1 MASFRTARGW
11 LLECQENHPS
21 CREQVDQM
29 RPTRL
34 LKIPENEAGILHL
47 VAATSEHSYVAL
59 SYCWGCDQ
67 PCKLTKER
75 LHEGVFEI
83 RELPQ
88 TIQDAIKV
96 ARNLNIM
103 FIWIDALYIVQDDTD
118 SIEMELAK
126 MPAIYSNA
134 TVTISAASAATC
146 HDGFLKPRDPVDF
159 NRITFRLRFRT
170 PDKEEG
176 FIFLAPWELGKQ
188 LESTG
193 KEPINERA
201 WTLQEHIVP
210 PRVLYYSFQQ
220 LHWICRKGILP
231 DGGFYPTDRDKPW
244 KGSDIYR
251 IFTLSQA
258 SKEMIDPSMSTLLMR
273 PLNSL
278 PGRDIE
284 YDGWRSNWDN
294 LLQDY
299 QARRLTNID
308 DKLVAVSSVGILF
321 ARYMHTEFL
330 AGLFERDLAIDLL
343 WNCVDGSEAQT
354 RPTKYRA
361 PSWSWASINS
371 KTENQISSKK
381 LRTEGDVTIEVL
393 PWPEAAPSTRARI
406 GLVPIELPIRAC
418 ITKTKLRNGKLDAG
432 LEGATCIFDAID
444 PELDAPSGTDIVLVE
459 VYWFPPSPSSGR
471 IGGRN
476 QADKIAGLI
485 TLKQEGQERYRRI
498 GYFDMQVPIRGGMV
512 PRARQRRQEMVRG
525 SLQSQFSDIILV

>member
-1 MASFRTARGW
+1 MASFKTARGW

-47 VAATSEHSYVAL
+47 VNATNEHSYVAL

-75 LHEGVFEI
+75 LREGCFKI
-83 RELPQ
+83 RDLPQ
-88 TIQDAIKV
+88 TIQDAITA

-103 FIWIDALYIVQDDTD
+103 FIWIDALCIVQDDAD
-118 SIEMELAK
+118 SIQMELAK

-134 TVTISAASAATC
+134 AVTISAASSATC

-159 NRITFRLRFRT
+159 NRITFKLRFRT

-188 LESTG
+188 LESMG

-231 DGGFYPTDRDKPW
+231 DGGFYPTDRAKPW

-258 SKEMIDPSMSTLLMR
+258 SKEMIDPSMSTVLMR
-273 PLNSL
+273 SLNSH
-278 PGRDIE
+278 PNHDIE
-284 YDGWRSNWDN
+284 YDGWRRNWDN

-308 DKLVAVSSVGILF
+308 DKLVAVPSVGILF

-343 WNCVDGSEAQT
+343 WNRVNVSKAQT

-371 KTENQISSKK
+371 KTENQIASKK
-381 LRTEGDVTIEVL
+381 LRREGDVTIEVL
-393 PWPEAAPSTRARI
+393 PWSEAPSTRTRI
-406 GLVPIELPIRAC
+406 GLASIELRVRAW
-418 ITKTKLRNGKLDAG
+418 ITKTKSRNGRLQG
-432 LEGATCIFDAID
+432 EFEGATCIFDAID
-444 PELDAPSGTDIVLVE
+444 PELCTPSGIDIVLVE
-459 VYWFPPSPSSGR
+459 VYWFPQPSGR

-485 TLKQEGQERYRRI
+485 ALKQDGQERYRRI
-498 GYFDMQVPIRGGMV
+498 GYFDMQVSIGRGMV
-512 PRARQRRQEMVRG
+512 PRARQPRQDMVRG
-525 SLQSQFSDIILV
+525 SLQSQFSDIVLV